1 MSVSDF
7 QRQGKKYEG
16 TSSEHKRI
24 QEDIKLMFVGSSSGT
39 LKKRKE
45 GASDEKRL
53 PRNMS
58 PMGAIPDEI
67 EYTTTPADSIVG
79 IEKTSSK
86 KHRMGDVRQ
95 FNFSSTPQTSS
106 PSFNHS

>member
-1 MSVSDF
+1 MSISDF
-7 QRQGKKYEG
+7 HRQGKKYEG
-16 TSSEHKRI
+16 TASDHKRI
-24 QEDIKLMFVGSSSGT
+24 QEDIKLMFYGSSSGRVH
-39 LKKRKE
+39 KRKE
-45 GASDEKRL
+45 GVSDEKRL

-79 IEKTSSK
+79 MEKSSSK

-95 FNFSSTPQTSS
+95 FNFSSTP
-106 PSFNHS
+106 